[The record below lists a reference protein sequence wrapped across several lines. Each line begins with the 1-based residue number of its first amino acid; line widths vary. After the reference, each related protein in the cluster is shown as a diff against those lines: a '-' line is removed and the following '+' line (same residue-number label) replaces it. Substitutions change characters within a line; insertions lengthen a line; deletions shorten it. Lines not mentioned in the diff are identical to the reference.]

1 MNCLHQQMK
10 QQNRATETAQEVNLA
25 FRIGLRRLVQLR
37 AECEGLNQYIKEL
50 NLADY
55 GLDARYDLCVVCGE
69 EKARTRGGGGDG
81 EEREREGG
89 EGRMQWE

>member
-1 MNCLHQQMK
+1 M
-10 QQNRATETAQEVNLA
+10 
-25 FRIGLRRLVQLR
+25 QLR

-69 EKARTRGGGGDG
+69 EKARTRGG
-81 EEREREGG
+81 EMERRERERVEKEECSGN
-89 EGRMQWE
+89 EKRRANVIHATHFSPVYIRNCSK